1 MNENIQINL
10 NMFIQANNRQ
20 ANDACQKIILCKSSP
35 KKKIKLRL
43 DQMRSIKQKFLFKLL
58 VC

>member
-1 MNENIQINL
+1 MNENIQISL

-20 ANDACQKIILCKSSP
+20 ANDACQSKSSP